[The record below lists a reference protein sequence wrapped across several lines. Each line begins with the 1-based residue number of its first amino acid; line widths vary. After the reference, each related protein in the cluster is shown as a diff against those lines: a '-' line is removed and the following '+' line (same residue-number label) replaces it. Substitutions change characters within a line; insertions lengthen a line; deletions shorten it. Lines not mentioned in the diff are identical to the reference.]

1 MAEPSIQLILT
12 LLDQAYNKPTWLGYS
27 HSEYALRAP
36 PDGSNLRS
44 SLRGVGVREALWRPQ
59 PQRHCIWE
67 YALHCAYWKYLAT
80 GALLRE
86 RERGSFPRRPANFP
100 AIPDKPTARA
110 WKEDLVLLHQAHLE
124 LRRAVDALEPADLEQ
139 KWGRWTLAEHAFG
152 AANHDLYHEASRLR
166 DSGKAVT

>member
-12 LLDQAYNKPTWLGYS
+12 LLDQAYNKPTW
-27 HSEYALRAP
+27 H
-36 PDGSNLRS
+36 GSNLRS

-67 YALHCAYWKYLAT
+67 YGLHCAYWKYLAT

-86 RERGSFPRRPANFP
+86 RERGSFPRRPSNFP
-100 AIPDKPTARA
+100 AIPNKPTARA
-110 WKEDLVLLHQAHLE
+110 WKVDLALLHQAHLE
-124 LRRAVDALEPADLEQ
+124 LRRAVAALEPADLEQ

-152 AANHDLYHEASRLR
+152 AANHDLYHAGQIRLLRRMQASPPDQE
-166 DSGKAVT
+166 DS